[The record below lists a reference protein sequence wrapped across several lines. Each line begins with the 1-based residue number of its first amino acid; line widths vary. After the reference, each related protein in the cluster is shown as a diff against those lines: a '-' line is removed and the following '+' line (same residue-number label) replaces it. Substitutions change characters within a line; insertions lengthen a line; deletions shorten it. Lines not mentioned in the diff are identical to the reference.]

1 MGSPPPAPAVDETA
15 AGREP
20 AAPPTLVQL
29 FLAFGKVSLI
39 SFGGGVSA
47 LMYREFVV
55 NRRWV
60 GEADFLSGLALAQAL
75 PGVNVT
81 NLAIWLGSQLRGPT
95 GAVVACLGT
104 LLPAM
109 TVILLVGGF
118 LGQLAGDPLGAV
130 ALAGTAAAA
139 LGLTLAMGLRATKF
153 AAVDGISIAILGVT
167 LAGGILLQ
175 SIVLLVLVV
184 APISIVLAYRRLG
197 DE

>member
-1 MGSPPPAPAVDETA
+1 MASPPPDDPGAGPPAPVRPSLFA
-15 AGREP
+15 
-20 AAPPTLVQL
+20 L
-29 FLAFGKVSLI
+29 FLAFGKISLI

-81 NLAIWLGSQLRGPT
+81 NLALWLGSQLRGPT

-104 LLPAM
+104 LIPAM
-109 TVILLVGGF
+109 TVILLLGGF
-118 LGQLAGDPLGAV
+118 LGELAGYPLGAM

-153 AAVDGISIAILGVT
+153 ASIDPVSIAILCVT
-167 LAGGILLQ
+167 LVGGIMLQ

-184 APISIVLAYRRLG
+184 APVSIVLAYRKLG
-197 DE
+197 DD

>member
-1 MGSPPPAPAVDETA
+1 MGSQPTPSVDGPVTAPGPV
-15 AGREP
+15 P
-20 AAPPTLVQL
+20 PPTLIRL

-81 NLAIWLGSQLRGPT
+81 NLAIWLGSQLRGPS
-95 GAVVACLGT
+95 GALVACLGT

-109 TVILLVGGF
+109 TVILLLGGV
-118 LGQLAGDPLGAV
+118 LGQLAGDPLGAIV
-130 ALAGTAAAA
+130 LAGTAAAA

-153 AAVDGISIAILGVT
+153 AAIDGVSIAVLAVT

-184 APISIVLAYRRLG
+184 APISIVLAYRRIG

>member
-1 MGSPPPAPAVDETA
+1 MGSPPPAPAVDDTA
-15 AGREP
+15 AVRDP
-20 AAPPTLVQL
+20 AVAPTLVQL
-29 FLAFGKVSLI
+29 FIAFGKVSLI

-81 NLAIWLGSQLRGPT
+81 NLAIWLGSQLRGPS
-95 GAVVACLGT
+95 GALVACLGT

-109 TVILLVGGF
+109 TVILLLGGV
-118 LGQLAGDPLGAV
+118 LGQLAGHPLGATV
-130 ALAGTAAAA
+130 LAGTAAAA

-153 AAVDGISIAILGVT
+153 ASVDRVSIAILGVT

-184 APISIVLAYRRLG
+184 APISIVLAYRRIG

>member
-1 MGSPPPAPAVDETA
+1 MAPPLPDDP
-15 AGREP
+15 G
-20 AAPPTLVQL
+20 AAPQAPVRPSLLAL
-29 FLAFGKVSLI
+29 FLAFGKISLI

-55 NRRWV
+55 TRRWV

-81 NLAIWLGSQLRGPT
+81 NLALWLGSQLRGPT
-95 GAVVACLGT
+95 GAVVACVGT
-104 LLPAM
+104 LVPAM
-109 TVILLVGGF
+109 TVILLVGGL
-118 LGQLAGDPLGAV
+118 LGRLAGYPLGAM

-153 AAVDGISIAILGVT
+153 AAIDPVSIAILCVT
-167 LAGGILLQ
+167 FAGGIMLQ

-184 APISIVLAYRRLG
+184 APVSIVLAYRTLG